1 MKNLRNYSYRNYVSL
16 ALFIILIALIFFARI
31 SSAVVSE
38 GVLSYDDAKRTI
50 QHLEGG
56 IVENI
61 LVKNGDEVKK
71 NQEIIRLSS
80 IKNIVDK
87 KIIQWRLL
95 SLILQKQLCE
105 LEGEKIDKITN
116 IKIDN
121 KIKFLINNF
130 SIEEKNEFTYL
141 LATSQKYLKAT
152 INKYINDIK
161 IFDYK
166 KNILFENIDL
176 SRKKLNI
183 IRRQI
188 AIYEDFVNKNI
199 LNQNTLFDLQRQY
212 FELFAQILNY
222 KNELKII
229 DNQKLSF
236 REENIIKISQKIV
249 EVAFEIKINQEQI
262 KIANDIFERSIIS
275 SPIDGFI
282 DNLKVF
288 SIGDIVEPSKN
299 IVQIV
304 PKNPELI
311 VVAKIKNIDVDNIHI
326 DQNVEIFLRNF
337 YEKNIPKISGKIF
350 TISKDVIF
358 DENLKDFYFE
368 VKIKIDNN
376 SEIIKHEGLLAGMA
390 VDIFIKQRNRNIFS
404 YIFAPIFK
412 SIIKSFN
419 EFS

>member
-1 MKNLRNYSYRNYVSL
+1 MKNLRNYSYKNYIYL
-16 ALFIILIALIFFARI
+16 ALFIVLMALIFFAQI

-38 GVLSYDDAKRTI
+38 GVLSYDDTKRTI

-87 KIIQWRLL
+87 KIIQWKLL

-141 LATSQKYLKAT
+141 LVTSQKYLKAT
-152 INKYINDIK
+152 INKYISDIK

-176 SRKKLNI
+176 SSKKLKI
-183 IRRQI
+183 VRKQI
-188 AIYEDFVNKNI
+188 AIYKDFVNKNI
-199 LNQNTLFDLQRQY
+199 LNQNTLFDLQRQD

-249 EVAFEIKINQEQI
+249 EVAFEIKINLEQI
-262 KIANDIFERSIIS
+262 KIANDIFERSTIS

-288 SIGDIVEPSKN
+288 SIGDIVEPGKN
-299 IVQIV
+299 ILQIV

-350 TISKDVIF
+350 TISKDVVF

-368 VKIKIDNN
+368 VKIKIDSN
-376 SEIIKHEGLLAGMA
+376 SKIIKHERLLAGMA

-412 SIIKSFN
+412 SILKSFK

>member
-183 IRRQI
+183 ISRQI

-199 LNQNTLFDLQRQY
+199 LSQNTLFDLQRQY

-262 KIANDIFERSIIS
+262 KIANDIFERSTIS
-275 SPIDGFI
+275 SPIDGFV

-376 SEIIKHEGLLAGMA
+376 LEIIKHERLLAGMA
-390 VDIFIKQRNRNIFS
+390 VDIFIKQQNRNIFS

>member
-1 MKNLRNYSYRNYVSL
+1 MKNLRNYSYKNYIYL
-16 ALFIILIALIFFARI
+16 ALFFALVALIFFAQI

-38 GVLSYDDAKRTI
+38 GILSYDDAKRTI

-56 IVENI
+56 IVESI

-71 NQEIIRLSS
+71 NQEILRLSS

-87 KIIQWRLL
+87 KIIQWKLL

-130 SIEEKNEFTYL
+130 SLEEKNEFTYL
-141 LATSQKYLKAT
+141 LATSQKYLKAI

-183 IRRQI
+183 ISRQI

-212 FELFAQILNY
+212 FDLFAQILNY
-222 KNELKII
+222 QNELKII

-249 EVAFEIKINQEQI
+249 ETAFEIKINLEQI
-262 KIANDIFERSIIS
+262 RIANDIFERSTIS
-275 SPIDGFI
+275 SPIDGFV

-288 SIGDIVEPSKN
+288 SMGDIVESGKN
-299 IVQIV
+299 IAHIV

-326 DQNVEIFLRNF
+326 NQNVEIFLRNF
-337 YEKNIPKISGKIF
+337 YEKNIPKISGKVYK
-350 TISKDVIF
+350 ISKDVIF

-368 VKIKIDNN
+368 VKIKINN
-376 SEIIKHEGLLAGMA
+376 NLEVIKHEKLLAGMA
-390 VDIFIKQRNRNIFS
+390 VDIFIKQQNRNIFS

-412 SIIKSFN
+412 SIVKSFN

>member
-183 IRRQI
+183 ISRQI

-199 LNQNTLFDLQRQY
+199 LSQNTLFDLQRQY
-212 FELFAQILNY
+212 FDLFAQILNY
-222 KNELKII
+222 QNELKII

-249 EVAFEIKINQEQI
+249 ETAFEIKINLEQI
-262 KIANDIFERSIIS
+262 RIANDIFERSTIS

-288 SIGDIVEPSKN
+288 SIGDIVESGKN
-299 IVQIV
+299 IAHIV

-368 VKIKIDNN
+368 VKIKIDSNL
-376 SEIIKHEGLLAGMA
+376 ETIKHEKLLAGMA
-390 VDIFIKQRNRNIFS
+390 VDIFIKQQNRNIFS

-412 SIIKSFN
+412 SILKSFK

>member
-1 MKNLRNYSYRNYVSL
+1 MKNLRNYSYKNYIYL
-16 ALFIILIALIFFARI
+16 TLFAILLLLIFFAQI
-31 SSAVVSE
+31 SSAVVSG
-38 GVLSYDDAKRTI
+38 GVLSYDDAKRNI

-61 LVKNGDEVKK
+61 LVKNGDEVKR

-87 KIIQWRLL
+87 KIIQWKLL

-116 IKIDN
+116 FKIDN

-130 SIEEKNEFTYL
+130 STEEKNEFTYL

-152 INKYINDIK
+152 INKYISDIK

-176 SRKKLNI
+176 SSKKLKI
-183 IRRQI
+183 VRKQI
-188 AIYEDFVNKNI
+188 AIYKDFVNKNI
-199 LNQNTLFDLQRQY
+199 LNQNTLFDLQRQD

-262 KIANDIFERSIIS
+262 KIANDIFERSTIS
-275 SPIDGFI
+275 SPIDGFV

-288 SIGDIVEPSKN
+288 SVGDIVEPSKN
-299 IVQIV
+299 ILQIV

-326 DQNVEIFLRNF
+326 DQNVEIFLKNF

-350 TISKDVIF
+350 TISKDVVF

-368 VKIKIDNN
+368 VKIKIDIN
-376 SEIIKHEGLLAGMA
+376 SEIIRHERLLAGMA

-412 SIIKSFN
+412 SILKSFN

>member
-1 MKNLRNYSYRNYVSL
+1 MKNLRNYSYKNYIYL
-16 ALFIILIALIFFARI
+16 ALFAILLLLIFFAQI
-31 SSAVVSE
+31 SSAVVSD
-38 GVLSYDDAKRTI
+38 GVLSYDDAKRNI

-87 KIIQWRLL
+87 KIIQWKLL

-121 KIKFLINNF
+121 KIKFLIDNF
-130 SIEEKNEFTYL
+130 SIEEKIEFTYL

-152 INKYINDIK
+152 INKYVNDIK

-166 KNILFENIDL
+166 KNILFESIDL
-176 SRKKLNI
+176 SSKKLKI
-183 IRRQI
+183 VRKQI
-188 AIYEDFVNKNI
+188 AIYKDFVNKNI

-212 FELFAQILNY
+212 FELFTQILNY
-222 KNELKII
+222 KNELRII

-236 REENIIKISQKIV
+236 REENIIRISQKIV

-262 KIANDIFERSIIS
+262 KIANDIFERSTIS

-288 SIGDIVEPSKN
+288 SIGDIVESGKN

-350 TISKDVIF
+350 AISKDVIF

-376 SEIIKHEGLLAGMA
+376 SEIIKHETLLAGMA

-412 SIIKSFN
+412 SILKSFN

>member
-1 MKNLRNYSYRNYVSL
+1 MKNLRNYSYKNYIYL
-16 ALFIILIALIFFARI
+16 TLFAILLLLIFFAQI
-31 SSAVVSE
+31 SSAVVSG
-38 GVLSYDDAKRTI
+38 GVLSYDDAKRNI

-61 LVKNGDEVKK
+61 LVKNGDEVKR

-87 KIIQWRLL
+87 KIIQWKLL

-130 SIEEKNEFTYL
+130 SIDEKNEFTYL

-152 INKYINDIK
+152 INKYISDIK

-176 SRKKLNI
+176 SSKKLKI
-183 IRRQI
+183 VRKQI
-188 AIYEDFVNKNI
+188 AIYKDFVNKNI
-199 LNQNTLFDLQRQY
+199 LNQNTLFDLQRQD

-262 KIANDIFERSIIS
+262 KIANDIFERSTIS
-275 SPIDGFI
+275 SPIDGFV

-288 SIGDIVEPSKN
+288 SVGDIVEPSKN
-299 IVQIV
+299 ILQIV

-326 DQNVEIFLRNF
+326 DQNVEIFLKNF

-350 TISKDVIF
+350 TISKDVVF

-368 VKIKIDNN
+368 VKIKIDIN
-376 SEIIKHEGLLAGMA
+376 SEIIRHERLLAGMA

-412 SIIKSFN
+412 SILKSFN

>member
-16 ALFIILIALIFFARI
+16 ALFIILMALIFFAQI

-38 GVLSYDDAKRTI
+38 GILSYDDAKRTI

-56 IVENI
+56 IVESI

-199 LNQNTLFDLQRQY
+199 LSQNTLFDLQRQY

-249 EVAFEIKINQEQI
+249 EVAFEIKFNQEQI
-262 KIANDIFERSIIS
+262 KIANDIFERSTIS

-288 SIGDIVEPSKN
+288 SIGDIVESGKN

-326 DQNVEIFLRNF
+326 NQNVEIFLRNF
-337 YEKNIPKISGKIF
+337 YEKSIPKISGKIF

-376 SEIIKHEGLLAGMA
+376 SEIIKHEKLLAGMA
-390 VDIFIKQRNRNIFS
+390 VDIFIKQQNRNIFS

>member
-1 MKNLRNYSYRNYVSL
+1 MKNLRNYSYKNYIYL
-16 ALFIILIALIFFARI
+16 ALFAILLALIFFAQI
-31 SSAVVSE
+31 SSAVVSD
-38 GVLSYDDAKRTI
+38 GVLSYDDAKRNI

-56 IVENI
+56 IVESI

-87 KIIQWRLL
+87 KIIQWKLL

-105 LEGEKIDKITN
+105 LEVEKIDKITN

-152 INKYINDIK
+152 INKYVNDIK

-176 SRKKLNI
+176 SSKKLKI
-183 IRRQI
+183 VRRQI
-188 AIYEDFVNKNI
+188 AIYKDFVNKNI

-212 FELFAQILNY
+212 FELFTQILNY
-222 KNELKII
+222 KNELRII

-236 REENIIKISQKIV
+236 REENIIRISQKIV
-249 EVAFEIKINQEQI
+249 ELAFEIKINQEQI

-288 SIGDIVEPSKN
+288 SIGDIVESGKN

-326 DQNVEIFLRNF
+326 NQNVEIFLRNF

-350 TISKDVIF
+350 AISKDVIF

-376 SEIIKHEGLLAGMA
+376 SEIIKYERLSAGMA

-412 SIIKSFN
+412 SILKSFK

>member
-1 MKNLRNYSYRNYVSL
+1 M
-16 ALFIILIALIFFARI
+16 ALIFFAQI

-87 KIIQWRLL
+87 KIIQWKLL

-116 IKIDN
+116 IKINN

-130 SIEEKNEFTYL
+130 SIEEKNEFAYL
-141 LATSQKYLKAT
+141 LVTSQKYLKAT
-152 INKYINDIK
+152 INKYISDIK

-166 KNILFENIDL
+166 KNILVENIDL

-188 AIYEDFVNKNI
+188 AIYEDFVNKEI

-262 KIANDIFERSIIS
+262 KIANDIFERSTIS

-337 YEKNIPKISGKIF
+337 YEKSIPKISGKIF

-368 VKIKIDNN
+368 VKIKIDSNL
-376 SEIIKHEGLLAGMA
+376 ETIKHEKFLAGMA
-390 VDIFIKQRNRNIFS
+390 VDIFIKQQNRNIFS

-412 SIIKSFN
+412 SILKSFK

>member
-16 ALFIILIALIFFARI
+16 ALFIILIALIFFAQI

-38 GVLSYDDAKRTI
+38 GILSYDDAKRTI

-56 IVENI
+56 IVESI

-183 IRRQI
+183 ISRQI

-199 LNQNTLFDLQRQY
+199 LSQNTLFDLQRQY

-249 EVAFEIKINQEQI
+249 ETAFEIKINLEQI
-262 KIANDIFERSIIS
+262 RIANDIFERSTIS
-275 SPIDGFI
+275 SPIDGFV

-288 SIGDIVEPSKN
+288 SIGDIVESGKN
-299 IVQIV
+299 IAHIV

-350 TISKDVIF
+350 AISKDVIF

-368 VKIKIDNN
+368 VKIKIDSNL
-376 SEIIKHEGLLAGMA
+376 ETIKHEKFLAGMA
-390 VDIFIKQRNRNIFS
+390 VDIFIKQQNRNIFS

-412 SIIKSFN
+412 SIVKSFN

>member
-1 MKNLRNYSYRNYVSL
+1 MKNLRNYSYKNYIYL
-16 ALFIILIALIFFARI
+16 ALFAILLALIFFAQI
-31 SSAVVSE
+31 SSAVVSD
-38 GVLSYDDAKRTI
+38 GVLSYDDAKRNI

-87 KIIQWRLL
+87 KIIQWKLL

-141 LATSQKYLKAT
+141 LANSQKYLKAT
-152 INKYINDIK
+152 INKYVNDIK

-176 SRKKLNI
+176 SSKKLKI
-183 IRRQI
+183 VRKQI
-188 AIYEDFVNKNI
+188 AIYKNFVSKNI
-199 LNQNTLFDLQRQY
+199 LNQNTLFDLQGQY
-212 FELFAQILNY
+212 FELFTQILNY
-222 KNELKII
+222 KNELRII

-236 REENIIKISQKIV
+236 REENIIRISQKIV

-288 SIGDIVEPSKN
+288 SIGDIVESGKN

-326 DQNVEIFLRNF
+326 NQNVEIFLRNF

-350 TISKDVIF
+350 AISKDVIF

-368 VKIKIDNN
+368 VKIKIDKNL
-376 SEIIKHEGLLAGMA
+376 EIIKHERLSAGMA

-412 SIIKSFN
+412 SILKSFK
-419 EFS
+419 EFN

>member
-1 MKNLRNYSYRNYVSL
+1 MKNLRNYSYKNYIYL
-16 ALFIILIALIFFARI
+16 ALFAILLALIFFAQI
-31 SSAVVSE
+31 SSAVVSD
-38 GVLSYDDAKRTI
+38 GVLSYDDAKRNI

-56 IVENI
+56 IIENI

-87 KIIQWRLL
+87 KIIKWKLL

-121 KIKFLINNF
+121 KIKYLINNF

-152 INKYINDIK
+152 INKYVNDVK

-176 SRKKLNI
+176 SSKKLKI
-183 IRRQI
+183 VRKHI
-188 AIYEDFVNKNI
+188 AIYKDFVSKNI
-199 LNQNTLFDLQRQY
+199 LNQNALFDLQRQY
-212 FELFAQILNY
+212 FELFTQILNY
-222 KNELKII
+222 KNELRII

-236 REENIIKISQKIV
+236 REENIIRISQKIV
-249 EVAFEIKINQEQI
+249 EVSFEIKINQEQI

-288 SIGDIVEPSKN
+288 SIGDIVESGKN

-326 DQNVEIFLRNF
+326 NQNVEIFLRNF

-350 TISKDVIF
+350 AISKDVIF

-376 SEIIKHEGLLAGMA
+376 WEIIKHERLSAGMA

-412 SIIKSFN
+412 SILKSFK

>member
-87 KIIQWRLL
+87 KIIQWKLL

-183 IRRQI
+183 ISRQI

-199 LNQNTLFDLQRQY
+199 LSQNTLFDLQRQY
-212 FELFAQILNY
+212 FDLFAQILNY
-222 KNELKII
+222 QNELKII

-350 TISKDVIF
+350 AISKDVIF

-376 SEIIKHEGLLAGMA
+376 LETIKHEGLLAGMA
-390 VDIFIKQRNRNIFS
+390 VDIFIKQQNRNIFS

-412 SIIKSFN
+412 SILKSFK

>member
-326 DQNVEIFLRNF
+326 NQNVEIFLRNF

-350 TISKDVIF
+350 AISKDVIF

-368 VKIKIDNN
+368 VKIKIDSNL
-376 SEIIKHEGLLAGMA
+376 ETIKHEKLLAGMA
-390 VDIFIKQRNRNIFS
+390 IDIFIKQRNRNIFS

-412 SIIKSFN
+412 SILKSFK

>member
-1 MKNLRNYSYRNYVSL
+1 M
-16 ALFIILIALIFFARI
+16 ALIFFAQI

-87 KIIQWRLL
+87 KIIQWKLL
-95 SLILQKQLCE
+95 SLILQKQVCE

-141 LATSQKYLKAT
+141 LVTSQKYLKAT
-152 INKYINDIK
+152 INKYISDIK

-166 KNILFENIDL
+166 KNILVENIDL
-176 SRKKLNI
+176 SKKKLNI

-262 KIANDIFERSIIS
+262 KIANDIFERSTIS

-288 SIGDIVEPSKN
+288 SIGDIVESGKN

-337 YEKNIPKISGKIF
+337 YEKSIPKISGKIF

-376 SEIIKHEGLLAGMA
+376 LETIKHERLLAGMA
-390 VDIFIKQRNRNIFS
+390 VDIFIKQQNRNIFS

-412 SIIKSFN
+412 SILKSFK